1 MQNRKQTST
10 VLKNKICGRERIR
23 KLFLKLTDLIMKAV
37 FKRYLKSITDRV
49 RV

>member
-1 MQNRKQTST
+1 MEEK
-10 VLKNKICGRERIR
+10 KIR
-23 KLFLKLTDLIMKAV
+23 KLFQKLRDLIMKAV